1 MTFKNVL
8 ASAAALGVALTPVA
22 ATAGTNA
29 GASLPAVE
37 AGSIELGQRATT
49 GVKKEEQFAGGAGI
63 LAILAAAA
71 VIVGIIIALDDDD
84 DRSPG
89 S

>member
-37 AGSIELGQRATT
+37 AGSIELGQRANTS
-49 GVKKEEQFAGGAGI
+49 VKKEERLGGSGTI

-71 VIVGIIIALDDDD
+71 VIVGIIIAVDDE